1 MKDSL
6 KLVMVVCTLAVISHT
21 PLYASE
27 AIPEELIRSE
37 LQRATTDPDSDVT
50 FTVDGSPAEVF
61 DFLINRLADYSEEV
75 VSASLD
81 HSKSSNAGELAAG
94 SDRIVNLT
102 DGSMLVHHFLHV
114 ERPESFAYIADM
126 SRSTA
131 DIPID
136 YSIVHY
142 DLQDAGNGQTTLKVA
157 ATYKSR
163 SSLLSMFVRMAFD
176 SALEADFGKAQE
188 LLASQ

>member
-1 MKDSL
+1 MKDFL
-6 KLVMVVCTLAVISHT
+6 KLAMVLCALGIISHT

-27 AIPEELIRSE
+27 AIPEDLINSE
-37 LQRATTDPDSDVT
+37 LQRATTDPDSAVT
-50 FTVDGSPAEVF
+50 FTVDRSPDEVF
-61 DFLINRLADYSEEV
+61 DFLINRLAEYSEEV

-81 HSKSSNAGELAAG
+81 HSKSSTGELAMG

-102 DGSMLVHHFLHV
+102 DGSMLVHHFLQV
-114 ERPESFAYIADM
+114 QRPESFAYITDM

-188 LLASQ
+188 LLAAQ